1 MSLAPPSSCVVLVPI
16 GGAIDPA
23 CDDALREL
31 ERRGHPVW
39 RVRGYSAIDAARN
52 QMATDALGKGFAELM
67 WIDTDVAFDPNDI
80 ARLREHNLPFTCGLY
95 PKKGPR
101 QFACEFLPG
110 ASTVRFGKNGGTV
123 EIRYCGF
130 GFTHVRREVLQAV
143 KEKFALPVCNQ
154 RFGSLLVPFFE
165 PMSIP
170 ESGGRWE
177 LSEDY
182 SFCERARQAGFTV
195 MADTRIRLWHV
206 GTYRYGW
213 EDAGS
218 SKERYADYVSTCPA
232 ARPVI
237 PPRLETA

>member
-1 MSLAPPSSCVVLVPI
+1 
-16 GGAIDPA
+16 
-23 CDDALREL
+23 
-31 ERRGHPVW
+31 
-39 RVRGYSAIDAARN
+39 
-52 QMATDALGKGFAELM
+52 
-67 WIDTDVAFDPNDI
+67 
-80 ARLREHNLPFTCGLY
+80 
-95 PKKGPR
+95 
-101 QFACEFLPG
+101 
-110 ASTVRFGKNGGTV
+110 
-123 EIRYCGF
+123 
-130 GFTHVRREVLQAV
+130 
-143 KEKFALPVCNQ
+143 
-154 RFGSLLVPFFE
+154 
-165 PMSIP
+165 MSIP